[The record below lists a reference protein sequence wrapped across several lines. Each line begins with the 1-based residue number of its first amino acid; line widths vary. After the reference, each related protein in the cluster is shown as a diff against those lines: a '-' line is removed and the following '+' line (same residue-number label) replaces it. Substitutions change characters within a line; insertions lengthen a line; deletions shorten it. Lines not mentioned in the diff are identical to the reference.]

1 MHTSLSRTLLLVSSL
16 ATLATASAEPLT
28 FAGPAMGTTY
38 RVRLAHPIEGKSL
51 GIVHREVDRLLAK
64 LDHGLSTWRDDSD
77 ISRLNRAA
85 AGEWVPIH
93 ACLFDVLMIAKRLHQ
108 QTGGRFDVTVAPLVH
123 WWAEQERLGA
133 APDGAAIPPDIL
145 QITGIKFISLRGP
158 TATEPA
164 AARKQ
169 HSDTAIDLNS
179 IGPGYA
185 VDQIGEL
192 LLRLGSTA
200 HLVELGGEV
209 RCWGNSPGEEGWLVH
224 LNANS
229 LPSPSPQT
237 IRLAAGKAVA
247 VAAWSPQRPVID
259 PRTGS
264 RIWKIPTQPATAIF
278 APTCAEADA
287 LATASLIPK

>member
-1 MHTSLSRTLLLVSSL
+1 MRTWLSRTLLLVTSL
-16 ATLATASAEPLT
+16 ATLAAASAEPMT

-38 RVRLAHPIEGKSL
+38 RIRMARSIEGKSL
-51 GIVHREVDRLLAK
+51 GVVHRKVDRLLEQ
-64 LDHGLSTWRDDSD
+64 LDHALSTWRDDSD
-77 ISRLNRAA
+77 ISRLNRAP

-93 ACLFDVLMIAKRLHQ
+93 ACLFDILTIAKQLHQ
-108 QTGGRFDVTVAPLVH
+108 QTDGRFDVTVAPLVH
-123 WWAEQERLGA
+123 WWAEQERLVA
-133 APDGAAIPPDIL
+133 APASAAIPPDIL
-145 QITGIKFISLRGP
+145 QITGMKLISLRRP
-158 TATEPA
+158 TANRPA
-164 AARKQ
+164 AARKE

-209 RCWGNSPGEEGWLVH
+209 RGWGNSPGEKGWLIH
-224 LNANS
+224 LNVEGLA
-229 LPSPSPQT
+229 SPSPQT
-237 IRLAAGKAVA
+237 IRLAAGRAVA

-264 RIWKIPTQPATAIF
+264 RIWQIHTQPATAIF

>member
-1 MHTSLSRTLLLVSSL
+1 MHTSLSRTLLLVASL

-38 RVRLAHPIEGKSL
+38 RVRLARPIEGKSL
-51 GIVHREVDRLLAK
+51 GAVHREVDRLLEK
-64 LDHGLSTWRDDSD
+64 LDHALSTWRDDSD

-93 ACLFDVLMIAKRLHQ
+93 TCLFDVLMIAKRLHQ

-145 QITGIKFISLRGP
+145 QITGMKLISLRGP

-164 AARKQ
+164 AARKEHAQ
-169 HSDTAIDLNS
+169 TAIDLNS

-185 VDQIGEL
+185 VDQIGEDDAV
-192 LLRLGSTA
+192 STA
-200 HLVELGGEV
+200 GAAVKPRLDVRLPPGVALVTVVERRGHTV
-209 RCWGNSPGEEGWLVH
+209 SPGSRAAHAGPLGAREGHRRPLRRAHGPLSGVLSH
-224 LNANS
+224 SQRVAQAALSS
-229 LPSPSPQT
+229 LRPRQT
-237 IRLAAGKAVA
+237 
-247 VAAWSPQRPVID
+247 
-259 PRTGS
+259 
-264 RIWKIPTQPATAIF
+264 
-278 APTCAEADA
+278 
-287 LATASLIPK
+287 